1 MHSGWFGISELKV
14 FDPAS
19 ADKAKSTLKK
29 GNGLRTALAE
39 ALDPS
44 LIANAP
50 EDYEDEDDSE
60 ELAPKKKTSKAK
72 TKKVEKTK
80 GARDH
85 SESGSPVEKK
95 RRSSASEDPKRK
107 ATKGAPDDDDE
118 EDPPKVCSQSQLANL
133 YNRRN

>member
-1 MHSGWFGISELKV
+1 MKTNSGWFGTSELKT

-44 LIANAP
+44 LIANIP
-50 EDYEDEDDSE
+50 EDYEDENESE
-60 ELAPKKKTSKAK
+60 EIAPKKKTSKAK
-72 TKKVEKTK
+72 PKKAEKT
-80 GARDH
+80 
-85 SESGSPVEKK
+85 ELGSPVEKK

-107 ATKGAPDDDDE
+107 ASKRVPDDDDDDE
-118 EDPPKVCSQSQLANL
+118 EETPKVCSCS
-133 YNRRN
+133 RRVTRKNNK

>member
-1 MHSGWFGISELKV
+1 MLHSGWFGTSELKA

-39 ALDPS
+39 ALDPG
-44 LIANAP
+44 LIPNAP
-50 EDYEDEDDSE
+50 KDDEVEDDSE
-60 ELAPKKKTSKAK
+60 ELSPKKKTSKAK
-72 TKKVEKTK
+72 TKKSEKTK

-95 RRSSASEDPKRK
+95 RRPSASEDRKRK
-107 ATKGAPDDDDE
+107 ATKRVPDDDDE
-118 EDPPKVCSQSQLANL
+118 EDLPKVCS
-133 YNRRN
+133 